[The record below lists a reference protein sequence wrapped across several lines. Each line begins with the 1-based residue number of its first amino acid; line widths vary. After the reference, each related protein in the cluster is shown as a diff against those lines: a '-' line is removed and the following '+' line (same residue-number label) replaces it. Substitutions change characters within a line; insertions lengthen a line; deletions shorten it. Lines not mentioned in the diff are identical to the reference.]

1 MNRRLQ
7 GRLEP
12 GSNPRLGC
20 PRAPVKPKKNR
31 RVSKNIC
38 EVAIW
43 CRAKAP
49 HPTSSYCH
57 KRTFSQ
63 QAQTLWAAALWFHS
77 TSYFRRERSITEKS
91 GLSACKFQSLREKK
105 KP

>member
-1 MNRRLQ
+1 MCAS
-7 GRLEP
+7 E
-12 GSNPRLGC
+12 
-20 PRAPVKPKKNR
+20 AKKNR

-43 CRAKAP
+43 CRAKAQ

-63 QAQTLWAAALWFHS
+63 QAQTLWAAALWLHS
-77 TSYFRRERSITEKS
+77 TSYFRRERSIPKS
-91 GLSACKFQSLREKK
+91 QDYLPANFNLSEKK
-105 KP
+105 ETAVTKREGEKRLASTI